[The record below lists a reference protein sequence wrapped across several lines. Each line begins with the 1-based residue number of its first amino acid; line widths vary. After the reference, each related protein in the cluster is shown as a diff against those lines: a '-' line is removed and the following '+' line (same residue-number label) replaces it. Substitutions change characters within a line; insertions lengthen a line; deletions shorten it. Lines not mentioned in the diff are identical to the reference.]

1 MEYNLKNY
9 IAELYSV
16 KILNHYDVL
25 LKLKYCNQ
33 LYLNEKYCT
42 VYLKIYQR

>member
-25 LKLKYCNQ
+25 LKLKYFNYTSMKNTV
-33 LYLNEKYCT
+33 LYT
-42 VYLKIYQR
+42 